1 MRFRLVGDVRVRR
14 SFQLHKLEK
23 LITHDPKLIFTLI
36 SYVVILAIYV
46 NLNTFKSPT
55 AGIIAFILYFL
66 INAIFLAHAF
76 FEKEDVFFRL
86 MFGVLLLIMLLGFV
100 GWLIMIIYNLDV
112 IKFTLVLFIVATL
125 SSSLNRRM
133 KYKNATR

>member
-1 MRFRLVGDVRVRR
+1 MGDVRVRR

-23 LITHDPKLIFTLI
+23 LITHDPKLFFTLI

-46 NLNTFKSPT
+46 NLNTFKSP
-55 AGIIAFILYFL
+55 AVGVIAFILYFL
-66 INAIFLAHAF
+66 INTIFLAHVF
-76 FEKEDVFFRL
+76 FEKGDVFFRL

-100 GWLIMIIYNLDV
+100 GWLIMLIYNLDV
-112 IKFTLVLFIVATL
+112 ITFTFVLFIVATL

-133 KYKNATR
+133 KYKNATQ

>member
-1 MRFRLVGDVRVRR
+1 MRVRR

-23 LITHDPKLIFTLI
+23 LITHDPKLFFTLI

-46 NLNTFKSPT
+46 NLNTFKSP
-55 AGIIAFILYFL
+55 AVGVIAFILYFL
-66 INAIFLAHAF
+66 INTIFLAHVF
-76 FEKEDVFFRL
+76 FEKGDVFFRL

-100 GWLIMIIYNLDV
+100 GWLIMLIYNLDV
-112 IKFTLVLFIVATL
+112 ITFTFVLFIVATL

-133 KYKNATR
+133 KYKNATY